1 MARQLFLQ
9 PHLSPTIEKLERYE
23 FAKIWASTSYHLS
36 LQLALHQAVRI
47 PGIGTFAVVR
57 KRVALSE
64 QDLVI
69 VERPVF
75 RPDKAVVQDY
85 ELRYG
90 CKDFPGHQDFE
101 QLPYAEIAS
110 ENAVSEGTVQLYME
124 RTTHLFHAYLENRKN
139 VAIIWRDVGML
150 IAEGKEIK
158 KRFYLHFLERLNG
171 AGKMLQALLEMPEMR
186 DSVISRHDTAAS
198 QTSSGRV
205 IVLPWC
211 QLETVPK
218 MPTLIDLTGRVQG
231 KEDAAEKRLLRR
243 TRLPPNRLPAPTVK
257 PEQGQKAEGSEPRA
271 RQLPVIQRSCLKE
284 KEEKGKLPP
293 LLAPRE
299 VDFIARAIERRE
311 KNKWEKKEEQLPPYI
326 QKYLEEQE
334 EKETELAEAEA
345 EEEMPNVEGNGEKPK
360 EMQRSQESSSPECS
374 SDSSSSSVESDESSC
389 DLLEMNMEGWE
400 EAGEEPPS
408 VPEDNSVPQK
418 RYEIYS
424 TSASARRPSQALRL
438 ARDTSSKSLLRRDER
453 QCRPARLLTP
463 ALPSVQ

>member
-231 KEDAAEKRLLRR
+231 KGDGSGKKGRGPVGCWQGAA
-243 TRLPPNRLPAPTVK
+243 
-257 PEQGQKAEGSEPRA
+257 G
-271 RQLPVIQRSCLKE
+271 
-284 KEEKGKLPP
+284 
-293 LLAPRE
+293 
-299 VDFIARAIERRE
+299 F
-311 KNKWEKKEEQLPPYI
+311 
-326 QKYLEEQE
+326 
-334 EKETELAEAEA
+334 
-345 EEEMPNVEGNGEKPK
+345 
-360 EMQRSQESSSPECS
+360 
-374 SDSSSSSVESDESSC
+374 
-389 DLLEMNMEGWE
+389 
-400 EAGEEPPS
+400 PS
-408 VPEDNSVPQK
+408 TAHGGDQN
-418 RYEIYS
+418 
-424 TSASARRPSQALRL
+424 
-438 ARDTSSKSLLRRDER
+438 
-453 QCRPARLLTP
+453 
-463 ALPSVQ
+463 

>member
-23 FAKIWASTSYHLS
+23 LAKIWASTSYHLS

-57 KRVALSE
+57 KQVALSE

-171 AGKMLQALLEMPEMR
+171 TGKMLQALLE
-186 DSVISRHDTAAS
+186 
-198 QTSSGRV
+198 
-205 IVLPWC
+205 
-211 QLETVPK
+211 
-218 MPTLIDLTGRVQG
+218 
-231 KEDAAEKRLLRR
+231 
-243 TRLPPNRLPAPTVK
+243 
-257 PEQGQKAEGSEPRA
+257 
-271 RQLPVIQRSCLKE
+271 
-284 KEEKGKLPP
+284 
-293 LLAPRE
+293 
-299 VDFIARAIERRE
+299 
-311 KNKWEKKEEQLPPYI
+311 NKWEKKEEQLPPYI